1 MCPANFDP
9 VGLETITSR
18 RAVRMETGSISGV
31 LSGKVEFTF
40 AGASVFIPANA
51 NSVGSGECQSIV
63 SNLKSVASVNCVRES
78 ANPTTNGG
86 SYLITLNS
94 FPSAPFMN
102 NLVFHTGNPGR
113 NMFFCNTSH
122 VDEED
127 ALGPYCRISDVEPEG
142 PVPGRLG
149 QGLHVMH

>member
-1 MCPANFDP
+1 
-9 VGLETITSR
+9 
-18 RAVRMETGSISGV
+18 METGSISGV